1 MTETLHP
8 TLQQLND
15 YLFDQVDVIGQ
26 QGNNKRMHCKKCS
39 HNFSG
44 YAGRIHD
51 HLISKAG
58 AVRGCTFFES
68 NDKREVLDELD
79 RLVDALPKTNKR
91 RAVDVANTE
100 YASSSMFQQMS
111 IQQSMQGAGKQGI
124 DQALADWVYETGIPF
139 HVFK

>member
-1 MTETLHP
+1 M
-8 TLQQLND
+8 
-15 YLFDQVDVIGQ
+15 
-26 QGNNKRMHCKKCS
+26 
-39 HNFSG
+39 
-44 YAGRIHD
+44 
-51 HLISKAG
+51 
-58 AVRGCTFFES
+58 RGCTFSES

-100 YASSSMFQQMS
+100 NASSSVLQQMS
-111 IQQSMQGAGKQGI
+111 IQQSMQGAGKQCV

>member
-1 MTETLHP
+1 MIEASRTA
-8 TLQQLND
+8 LQQLND
-15 YLFDQVDVIGQ
+15 YLFDQVDGVGQ
-26 QGNNKRMHCKKCS
+26 QGNNKRMHCEKCS

-58 AVRGCTFFES
+58 AVRGCTFSES

-91 RAVDVANTE
+91 RAVDVAKTE
-100 YASSSMFQQMS
+100 HASSSVLQQMS
-111 IQQSMQGAGKQGI
+111 IQQSMQGAGKQGV
-124 DQALADWVYETGIPF
+124 DQALADWVYETGLPF